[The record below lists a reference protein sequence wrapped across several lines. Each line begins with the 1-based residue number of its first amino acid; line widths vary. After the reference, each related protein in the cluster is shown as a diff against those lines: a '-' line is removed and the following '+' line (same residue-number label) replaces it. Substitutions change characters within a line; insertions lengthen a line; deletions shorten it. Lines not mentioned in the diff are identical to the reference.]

1 MAERSSYAP
10 GTPCWID
17 LNTSDP
23 SAARA
28 FYTELFGWQFETNE
42 ESHYAT
48 ARKDG
53 KRVCGLND
61 MAITEQPPAW
71 LTYFATDDAQKL
83 AESITANGG
92 AVVLGPMQVY
102 QQGSILLWLDTVG
115 ATAGA
120 WQPGLH
126 TGAELVEEAGTT
138 AWHELATRDL
148 DGAVAFYTAVLPV
161 SAHDMSD
168 GEFRYQT
175 LRVEDRD
182 VAGIWQMSADVPAE
196 TPPHWSVYFTVDD
209 TDATVSA
216 AIAHGATV
224 NVPAKDSPY
233 GRFAGLA
240 DPQGAA
246 FYVIQPAEAA

>member
-1 MAERSSYAP
+1 MATRTSYTP

-28 FYTELFGWQFETNE
+28 FYAELFGWQFETNE

-48 ARKDG
+48 ASKDG

-61 MAITEQPPAW
+61 MPITEQPPTW
-71 LTYFATDDAQKL
+71 IMYFATDDAQKL
-83 AESITANGG
+83 ADSVTVNGG
-92 AVVLGPMQVY
+92 AVVLGPMQVRE
-102 QQGSILLWLDTVG
+102 QGSILLWLDTVG
-115 ATAGA
+115 AIAGA
-120 WQPGLH
+120 WQPGLQ
-126 TGAELVEEAGTT
+126 TGAEVVEEAGTM

-148 DGAVAFYTAVLPV
+148 DRAVAFYTATLPV
-161 SAHDMSD
+161 RAHDESE
-168 GEFRYQT
+168 GEFHYQT
-175 LRVEDRD
+175 LRVQDRD

-196 TPPHWSVYFTVDD
+196 TPPHWSAYFAVDD
-209 TDATVSA
+209 TDAVVSA
-216 AIAHGATV
+216 ATAHGATV
-224 NVPAKDSPY
+224 TVPAKDSPY

-246 FYVIQPAEAA
+246 FYVIQPAATA